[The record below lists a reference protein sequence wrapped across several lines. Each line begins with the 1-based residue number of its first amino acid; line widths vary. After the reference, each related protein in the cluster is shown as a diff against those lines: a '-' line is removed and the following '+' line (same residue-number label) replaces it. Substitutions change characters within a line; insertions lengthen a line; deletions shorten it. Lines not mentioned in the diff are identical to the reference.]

1 MSTAF
6 RLKTFPEILSNMFA
20 RGRGSLGADVD
31 LNPGS
36 VLRTIFEATSLQD
49 ADQYVQIAKLLD
61 LFSLDTV
68 QGDDLDRRAADY
80 GSEIF
85 TALRRRPANTSISKI
100 TVSDGTLLIS
110 NYLDADVVVGS
121 SSFTV
126 VDGSEYPTSGAVTL
140 DVGTPRSETVV
151 YTRVG
156 DTFTLVSP
164 ATLASGHAT
173 GASVI
178 RVSTKSITTGAM
190 AIGDLTFSVAAG
202 TGAAWPAFGDVVLD
216 RNTVSEELLAFTRS
230 GDVFTI
236 PACAFAHA
244 AGMDVYLSTA
254 GSNRAITAGSVCYV
268 PATDSSKQV
277 NFTVGAVGG
286 TLYDG
291 DFTSGLID
299 VTSQDVGYDTRVGSN
314 TITRWQTAPFTG
326 ATVTN
331 PISATRGAD
340 REPDSD
346 YRQRIRDFIQSLSRA
361 TPLAITTG
369 VNGLQDPD
377 TGAVVT
383 FAQVVEP
390 VTPGVSYVYIS
401 DGTATFALDQNPF
414 LGRDVLIR
422 DAETGDARGRLGQ
435 YGPFAYSAT
444 APYTPRLFASVDRGV
459 ATSVGIDTITDTTQA
474 MVINAYTGFFL
485 KTDDDVF
492 YEILSNTAVA
502 FTLDG
507 GGATPSLGSYSV
519 YNFTIDPLVPG
530 TDFQFN
536 EATGDVELT
545 TPLVAH
551 DGLVAAADGASPS
564 IGAYTY
570 TSGLGAYAQRVIN
583 GDPTDFDDFP
593 GLRAAGTK
601 AVVIAPTVISQ
612 TFTIQVLPSRGFTD
626 DDVEEAVTT
635 AVETYVNSL
644 GIGKNV
650 IIAEIIAAVK
660 NLVNIDDVTMI
671 NPTANVTVPDGQIM
685 RIASANVVIV

>member
-1 MSTAF
+1 MTTAF

-20 RGRGSLGADVD
+20 RGRGLLGVDVD

-100 TVSDGTLLIS
+100 TVSDGTLLV
-110 NYLDADVVVGS
+110 NNFLDVDVVVGS
-121 SSFTV
+121 SSFSV
-126 VDGSEYPTSGAVTL
+126 DDGSTFPTSGAVVL
-140 DVGTPRSETVV
+140 DTATPRSEVII
-151 YTRVG
+151 YTRSG
-156 DTFTLVSP
+156 DVFTLVSP
-164 ATLASGHAT
+164 TTLSSGHAA
-173 GASVI
+173 GCSVI
-178 RVSTKSITTGAM
+178 RVSTKSITTLAL
-190 AIGDLTFSVAAG
+190 IVGDTSVPIATG
-202 TGAAWPAFGDVVLD
+202 TGAAWPLSGRVVLD
-216 RNTVSEELLAFTRS
+216 RNTVSEELLAFTRV
-230 GDVFTI
+230 GDTLSVA
-236 PACAFAHA
+236 PCAFAHSL
-244 AGMDVYLSTA
+244 GIDVYLSTV
-254 GSNRAITAGSVCYV
+254 GSNRAVTAGSVCFV
-268 PATDSSKQV
+268 PATDSTKQI
-277 NFTVGAVGG
+277 NFTVQGIGG

-291 DFTSGLID
+291 DLTSDLID
-299 VTSQDVGYDTRVGSN
+299 VASQDVGAETRVGSN
-314 TITRWQTAPFTG
+314 TITRWQAPPFTG

-331 PISATRGAD
+331 PISATRGSD
-340 REPDSD
+340 RESDSN

-369 VNGLQDPD
+369 VTGLQDPD
-377 TGAVVT
+377 TGAVVV
-383 FAQVVEP
+383 FAQIVEP
-390 VTPGVSYVYIS
+390 VLPGVSYIYIS
-401 DGTATFALDQNPF
+401 DGTSTFSLDQNPF

-435 YGPFAYSAT
+435 YGPFLYST
-444 APYTPRLFASVDRGV
+444 SIPYTPRLFISVQRGV
-459 ATSVGIDTITDTTQA
+459 ATSVAANLLGDTAQT
-474 MVINAYTGFFL
+474 MVVNAYAGMFL

-492 YEILSNTAVA
+492 YPILSNTAVS
-502 FTLDG
+502 FTLTA
-507 GGATPSLGSYSV
+507 GGAIPSLGSYSV
-519 YNFTIDPLVPG
+519 YDLNGTPLVPG

-536 EATGDVELT
+536 QSTGDVELT

-570 TSGLGAYAQRVIN
+570 TAGLGAYTQRVIN

-593 GLRAAGTK
+593 GLRAAGTQ
-601 AVVIAPTVISQ
+601 VVVLAPTVLSQ
-612 TFTIQVLPSRGFTD
+612 TFTLQVLPSRGFTD
-626 DDVEEAVTT
+626 ADVEDAVVT

-644 GIGKNV
+644 GIGDNV
-650 IIAEIIAAVK
+650 ILAEIIAAVK
-660 NLVNIDDVTMI
+660 NLVNIDDITMI

-685 RIASANVVIV
+685 RITSANVVIV